1 MIKRKQQPKNRLY
14 SESGFTIIE
23 SLVAIVVAG
32 ILLAAIAPVIVLST
46 ATRVQS
52 RRVELATRTAKS
64 YIDGVK
70 TGAIPPPTPPV
81 VLTPNSTT
89 LDGYLFDI
97 SKVPVP
103 TAITNLYCVDSKNG
117 NSTTCDATQPAQ
129 FAIQAF
135 SSASSASDVTNGN
148 GYHLGLRVYRSDA
161 FKDSTPLTA
170 SSSSTANDTQTQQ
183 TFTGGG
189 GNRKAPLIEIS
200 TDINTSSTTYESL
213 CSRLGSAS
221 GTCN

>member
-1 MIKRKQQPKNRLY
+1 MIKRKQQPKKK
-14 SESGFTIIE
+14 SSSVSGFTIIE
-23 SLVAIVVAG
+23 SLVAIVVVG

-81 VLTPNSTT
+81 VLTANSTT
-89 LDGYLFDI
+89 LDGYLFNTTN
-97 SKVPVP
+97 VPVP
-103 TAITNLYCVDSKNG
+103 TAITNLYCVDSKSG

-161 FKDSTPLTA
+161 FKDTIPLTA
-170 SSSSTANDTQTQQ
+170 SSSTTNDTQTQQ
-183 TFTGGG
+183 TFTGGA